1 MKTAYINGKE
11 LGITGCTILAT
22 RNWYAEN
29 AQLCIDEAVSGEVR
43 VNDLDTYI
51 EWRKSNI
58 VASLIGLLDHTVAFL
73 QMAVYIQTGESV
85 PLLK

>member
-29 AQLCIDEAVSGEVR
+29 AQACIDEAVSGEVR
-43 VNDLDTYI
+43 VNDLATYI
-51 EWRKSNI
+51 EWRKSLI
-58 VASLIGLLDHTVAFL
+58 VASLIGLSDHTVTFL
-73 QMAVYIQTGESV
+73 QMAVYLQTGECV
-85 PLLK
+85 PLLQ